1 MILISKIIATIIQSL
16 PNKSDLDIYALD
28 IPNMLPPKIISRKN
42 DEANT
47 PDMLVKSKD
56 TKRVFS
62 LNTDE
67 YGSLNDSFLR
77 KARLFSLNASEHIGM
92 LYIAGGRKFIAL
104 AKPKLKGKYEN
115 IDFLTIQ

>member
-1 MILISKIIATIIQSL
+1 MILTSKIIAPIIQSL

-28 IPNMLPPKIISRKN
+28 IHNMLPPKIISREN
-42 DEANT
+42 DEAYT

-56 TKRVFS
+56 IEHVFHID
-62 LNTDE
+62 TDE
-67 YGSLNDSFLR
+67 VGRLSDSFLQ
-77 KARLFSLNASEHIGM
+77 KARFPLYANDHSGK
-92 LYIAGGRKFIAL
+92 LYIAGGRRLIVL

>member
-28 IPNMLPPKIISRKN
+28 IPNMLPPKIISREN
-42 DEANT
+42 DEAYT

-56 TKRVFS
+56 IEHVFHID
-62 LNTDE
+62 TDE
-67 YGSLNDSFLR
+67 VGSLSDSFLQ
-77 KARLFSLNASEHIGM
+77 KARLFPLYANDHSGK
-92 LYIAGGRKFIAL
+92 LYIAGGRKLIVL